1 MSRVSAAVRRWAGP
15 GLAIRFAVADLV
27 HDRLLTVI
35 GIVLLAALIAPPVV
49 LHTLRVGLV
58 ETWAE
63 DLARD
68 IRNREVVIVGENRI
82 TADDLAVIAAWP
94 QTGFVVP
101 EPSFFVSTQRARKA
115 KSRGV
120 VIDLN
125 LRTTDLDDPVMA
137 GVYDSA
143 IAPQVAVLSA
153 RAAARLDVAQGDSI
167 TLLLART
174 PADSNPVRVPVTL
187 EVAAVL
193 PAERWAGEDAF
204 VAPATLLGFRDWLTF
219 ASDDPGLVPDPATVI
234 WQSLRI
240 YAPKVADATAL
251 RDRLD
256 LFGLETRLMTD
267 QVDRILKLETGL
279 RQIFTIVLILSTTAF
294 VITAFLLQW
303 LSVVRKKRDFA
314 LMSVIGMPPAQV
326 AVFPAFQGGVMTAVA
341 CCIAAALVV
350 GLQGPVET
358 IVQGYLTTPSA
369 VQAPALTPLA
379 GGFLAAIVIGA
390 LAGIAAVMTLRPED
404 FSHALRGD

>member
-1 MSRVSAAVRRWAGP
+1 MSSGSAAARRWAGA
-15 GLAIRFAVADLV
+15 GLAVRFAVADLV

-58 ETWAE
+58 ETWAQ

-82 TADDLAVIAAWP
+82 TADDLAMIAAWP
-94 QTGFVVP
+94 QTDFVVP

-115 KSRGV
+115 DSRGMAF
-120 VIDLN
+120 DLN
-125 LRTTDLDDPVMA
+125 LRTTYQGDPVME

-143 IAPQVAVLSA
+143 LAPQAAILSA
-153 RAAARLDVAQGDSI
+153 RAAAQLEVGPGESI
-167 TLLLART
+167 VLLLART
-174 PADSNPVRVPVTL
+174 PADSNPMRVPVTM

-193 PAERWAGEDAF
+193 PAGRWAGEDAF

-219 ASDDPGLVPDPATVI
+219 ASDDPDMAPDPATVI

-240 YAPKVADATAL
+240 YAPEVADATAL
-251 RDRLD
+251 QDRLD

-267 QVDRILKLETGL
+267 QVVRILKLETGL
-279 RQIFTIVLILSTTAF
+279 RQIFTIVLVLSTTAF
-294 VITAFLLQW
+294 VITSFLLQW

-314 LMSVIGMPPAQV
+314 LMSVIGMPSAQL

-341 CCIAAALVV
+341 CCIAAGLVV

-369 VQAPALTPLA
+369 VQSPALTPLA
-379 GGFLAAIVIGA
+379 GGFLAAITIGA
-390 LAGIAAVMTLRPED
+390 LAGVAAVMTLRPED
-404 FSHALRGD
+404 FSNALRGD